1 MASTLTLGILVSL
14 TLVLLAASLVL
25 LQREKKEGFA
35 TQSYSVNELDINT
48 CPSFASEIQTAKGST
63 DCCQGDMIDGKCNGT
78 TFCTKSPAYA
88 GVPSCVDKWRQYFKD
103 KGANFCPPTMLNYYE
118 DVTNAS
124 SAKGC
129 SAGPISKDGKM
140 PMDGSA
146 KQCKVYAS
154 EEDNLSKTDSCSVEK
169 MRAKI
174 QCPVVNGRSPEAST
188 LLDSF
193 SKKILFK
200 CEYPFELG
208 MPDRCFEKTSL
219 FSYFDKVWPSWRS
232 SGRFEDINA
241 YTCDNYLAQRELARA
256 EANRLQ
262 AEQKAREAAEA
273 ARKAAEAAKAKAE
286 ADAKKRA
293 EEASRLQQQL
303 DEANRKLQQCK

>member
-1 MASTLTLGILVSL
+1 MASTLTLGILVSI
-14 TLVLLAASLVL
+14 TLVLLAASLIL

-78 TFCTKSPAYA
+78 TFCTKSPAYE

-103 KGANFCPPTMLNYYE
+103 KGANFCPPTMPNYYE
-118 DVTNAS
+118 DVTNTS

-129 SAGPISKDGKM
+129 SAGPISNDGKM

-146 KQCKVYAS
+146 KQCKVYVS
-154 EEDNLSKTDSCSVEK
+154 EEDNLSKIDSCSVEK
-169 MRAKI
+169 QRAKI
-174 QCPVVNGRSPEAST
+174 QCPVVNGRSPEASA
-188 LLDSF
+188 LLDSY

-208 MPDRCFEKTSL
+208 MPDRCFEKNSL
-219 FSYFDKVWPSWRS
+219 YSYFDKIFPSWRS
-232 SGRFEDINA
+232 SAVVNLDPYICE
-241 YTCDNYLAQRELARA
+241 NYLAERDKARG

-262 AEQKAREAAEA
+262 AEQKARAAAEA
-273 ARKAAEAAKAKAE
+273 ARKAAEDAKAKAE

-293 EEASRLQQQL
+293 DEASRLQQQL
-303 DEANRKLQQCK
+303 DEANRKLQQCR